1 MTYWYDPSDVNL
13 DSSYDFSS
21 DINVDFCFDSNIS
34 SYLDVD
40 HNIDVCVDIS
50 GNEAVFAIDVQA
62 FGDNTSTELN
72 LVVAVQDN
80 EWSSITATGY
90 AAAD

>member
-1 MTYWYDPSDVNL
+1 MTNWYDPSDVNL
-13 DSSYDFSS
+13 DSSYDFDS
-21 DINVDFCFDSNIS
+21 DINVDVSFCSDVS
-34 SYLDVD
+34 SYLTVD
-40 HNIDVCVDIS
+40 HSIDVCVTIS
-50 GNEAVFAIDVQA
+50 GNEATFAIDVQA
-62 FGDNTSTELN
+62 FGDNTATDLN